1 MDQTQTNKKTPG
13 KGGLG
18 WRVLPGLMAAL
29 VCGAVLWG
37 RFSGVEDA
45 QAISSTLV
53 AAVVLALSL
62 VLALT
67 SKPR

>member
-1 MDQTQTNKKTPG
+1 MDQLQTKKKAP
-13 KGGLG
+13 KGEGLG
-18 WRVLPGLMAAL
+18 WKTLPGLMAAL

-45 QAISSTLV
+45 QTISSTLV